1 MDRVETTQKFELLFP
16 MQAFDC
22 FEAAGLELIHQL
34 TVPNPWQ
41 DQTRL
46 PGPLFLSRLS
56 LFASERSVLY
66 LGACRGRRFFDS
78 LAFSADGGFRFFPR
92 DFCRVP
98 ARTQAVHLSCDMS
111 WSTTQTSRLRPIARS
126 AAQRSGSTTC
136 GKQEVAEA
144 YSATSPVTAAPQK
157 IRRLPRR
164 REAQICLRRA
174 DVSVKQNKLRPV
186 LVAGLQKPESALNV
200 RLQSCQRPITT
211 RKCRR

>member
-66 LGACRGRRFFDS
+66 LGACRGRQFFDS
-78 LAFSADGGFRFFPR
+78 LAFSADG
-92 DFCRVP
+92 
-98 ARTQAVHLSCDMS
+98 T
-111 WSTTQTSRLRPIARS
+111 
-126 AAQRSGSTTC
+126 
-136 GKQEVAEA
+136 
-144 YSATSPVTAAPQK
+144 
-157 IRRLPRR
+157 RLPHCRKALQKKSRPFRR
-164 REAQICLRRA
+164 RPTLK
-174 DVSVKQNKLRPV
+174 SVTDPSIG
-186 LVAGLQKPESALNV
+186 A
-200 RLQSCQRPITT
+200 
-211 RKCRR
+211 